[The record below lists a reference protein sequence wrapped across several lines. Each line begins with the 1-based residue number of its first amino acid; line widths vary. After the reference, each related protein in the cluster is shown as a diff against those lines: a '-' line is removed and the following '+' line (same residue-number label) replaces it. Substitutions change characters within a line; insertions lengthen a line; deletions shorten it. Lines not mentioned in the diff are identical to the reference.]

1 MMKILD
7 DLLATFTPEEQQEIQ
22 QEAEKLV
29 LESGLYNLREEA
41 MLSQK
46 ELANSLGISQPAIAQ
61 IEQRGNELKLSTLKR
76 YVETLGGKL
85 SLTVEMPTGNTH
97 IFRI

>member
-1 MMKILD
+1 MKTLD